1 MINIFNK
8 IFKNTETKT
17 YYSKDFEQL
26 NKNSKAG
33 KIFDLISKF
42 SETSE
47 LRYVGGVI
55 RKIINKEKVDDID
68 LATNLDPKKV
78 SEIFKKNKI
87 SFYETGIKYGTITAK
102 IDDYKF
108 EITTLRKDLI
118 SDGRH
123 AKVEFSENWYEDA
136 SRRDFTFNA
145 IYSDLHGNLY
155 DPFDGKNDL
164 LCGNVK
170 FIGDP
175 EIRIKEDYLR
185 ILRYIRF
192 YLNYGKVAHD
202 EKIKKIIKQNINGV
216 SKISSDRL
224 LDELKKLILSNGF
237 INLAKDEF
245 SSEIISLIFP
255 QLINI
260 NIFKNINSYSKK
272 ILDEKDFIFIISL
285 MIIDPTDNCE
295 YFIYKYN
302 LSNEQK
308 KRIRFISSIF
318 SKDLDKNIFKEKNL
332 WKIFYFNGKNYLN
345 DVINFRI
352 LQNKKIDKKLIDIK
366 EFFSNQQPPK
376 LEIKANTLIEKY
388 NIKEG
393 KELGIKLKE
402 IEEFWIKNSFN
413 ISEKDIDRI
422 VNN

>member
-1 MINIFNK
+1 M
-8 IFKNTETKT
+8 
-17 YYSKDFEQL
+17 
-26 NKNSKAG
+26 
-33 KIFDLISKF
+33 
-42 SETSE
+42 
-47 LRYVGGVI
+47 
-55 RKIINKEKVDDID
+55 
-68 LATNLDPKKV
+68 NL
-78 SEIFKKNKI
+78 
-87 SFYETGIKYGTITAK
+87 
-102 IDDYKF
+102 
-108 EITTLRKDLI
+108 L
-118 SDGRH
+118 
-123 AKVEFSENWYEDA
+123 
-136 SRRDFTFNA
+136 
-145 IYSDLHGNLY
+145 
-155 DPFDGKNDL
+155 
-164 LCGNVK
+164 
-170 FIGDP
+170 
-175 EIRIKEDYLR
+175 
-185 ILRYIRF
+185 
-192 YLNYGKVAHD
+192 
-202 EKIKKIIKQNINGV
+202 
-216 SKISSDRL
+216 
-224 LDELKKLILSNGF
+224 
-237 INLAKDEF
+237 
-245 SSEIISLIFP
+245 
-255 QLINI
+255 
-260 NIFKNINSYSKK
+260 KNINSYSKK